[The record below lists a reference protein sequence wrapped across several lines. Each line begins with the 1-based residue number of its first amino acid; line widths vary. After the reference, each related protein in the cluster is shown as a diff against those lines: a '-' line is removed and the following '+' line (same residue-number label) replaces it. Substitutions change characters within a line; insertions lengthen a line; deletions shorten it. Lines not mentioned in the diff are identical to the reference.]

1 MGKILRY
8 LPHILPILTFA
19 GVVWRAAVYFEK
31 QNEKAD
37 RTESKIDRVILNDSI
52 QNVMIQ
58 NVLINQDELYWYAL
72 DGSVRLENLD
82 RSYQFFLK
90 SHNEKDFLL
99 NYIEQLQMDLKKNEQ
114 TSISKIPLRP
124 VLIK

>member
-8 LPHILPILTFA
+8 IPHILTILTFA
-19 GVVWRAAVYFEK
+19 GVVWRAAVYFERQDAK
-31 QNEKAD
+31 L
-37 RTESKIDRVILNDSI
+37 SKIEKNDNDRVKTDSI
-52 QNVMIQ
+52 QRERLNDILSNQ
-58 NVLINQDELYWYAL
+58 NELYWYAL
-72 DGSVRLENLD
+72 DGSVRMENLD